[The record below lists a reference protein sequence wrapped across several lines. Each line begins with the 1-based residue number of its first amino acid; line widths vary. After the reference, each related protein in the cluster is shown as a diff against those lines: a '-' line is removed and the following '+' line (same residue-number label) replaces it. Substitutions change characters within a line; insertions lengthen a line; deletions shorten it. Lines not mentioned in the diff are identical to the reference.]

1 MTHALR
7 REKNNASVSY
17 KMYTINPFS
26 EHIVSR
32 KSNLENLGY
41 VSSINLIIKL
51 KT

>member
-41 VSSINLIIKL
+41 VSFINLIIKL